1 MSNLDIVIIGAGR
14 IAHEHL
20 KAINLVEGI
29 SASGVYSRTT
39 ESRREFAK
47 KYSIKSFS
55 GIDEVLESSPDGIIV
70 AVSADQVFQ
79 LSKTLLPFKV
89 PLLIEKPPGLSISEI
104 KILVQLAKENKT
116 SNMVGLNRRHMSH
129 FHKGIERIKSCG
141 PLMGVVI
148 EGHERLWQLRNK
160 IDKKI
165 LDNWVYANSIHTI
178 DLIRFF
184 GGEVSEQLSFHHSF
198 GKEYKDQ
205 LYSLFK
211 MENNCLAAYV
221 SNWHSPG
228 SWSVRL
234 MGNGISAVFSPL
246 EEGYIIDK
254 NFSKEEIPISKFDR
268 VIKPGFYNQIK
279 AFQDLIHN
287 HSLKWPSVDLE
298 SSIKSYE
305 IASKLILDT

>member
-1 MSNLDIVIIGAGR
+1 VSNLDIVIIGAGK

-20 KAINLVEGI
+20 KAIDLVEGM
-29 SASGVYSRTT
+29 SVSGVYSRT
-39 ESRREFAK
+39 EKSLSEFAK
-47 KYSIKSFS
+47 KYNIKSFS
-55 GIDEVLESSPDGIIV
+55 DISDVIESAPDGMII

-79 LSKTLLPFKV
+79 LSKTLLPFKI
-89 PLLIEKPPGLSISEI
+89 PLLIEKPPGFSISEI
-104 KILVQLAKENKT
+104 EILVQLAKENGT
-116 SNMVGLNRRHMSH
+116 LNMVGLNRRHMSH
-129 FHKGIERIKSCG
+129 FHKGIEKIKSCG

-160 IDKKI
+160 VDKKV
-165 LDNWVYANSIHTI
+165 LDNWIFANSIHTI

-184 GGEVSEQLSFHHSF
+184 GGEVSHQLSFHHSF

-254 NFSKEEIPISKFDR
+254 NFSKEEIPTSKFDKA
-268 VIKPGFYNQIK
+268 IKPGFYNQMK
-279 AFQDLIHN
+279 AFQDLIN
-287 HSLKWPSVDLE
+287 IGSLKWPSVDLE
-298 SSIKSYE
+298 SSMKSYE
-305 IASKLILDT
+305 IASKMTY

>member
-104 KILVQLAKENKT
+104 NRSIVSTETGRLAQAARTPPRTLSRLNSSRLPSCFTTTIGFICIRSE
-116 SNMVGLNRRHMSH
+116 VENRRPQ
-129 FHKGIERIKSCG
+129 RIHSRRLLTPSTPTRESTTLVSSFSQNGHLNWNLRLVG
-141 PLMGVVI
+141 PL
-148 EGHERLWQLRNK
+148 
-160 IDKKI
+160 
-165 LDNWVYANSIHTI
+165 
-178 DLIRFF
+178 
-184 GGEVSEQLSFHHSF
+184 
-198 GKEYKDQ
+198 
-205 LYSLFK
+205 
-211 MENNCLAAYV
+211 
-221 SNWHSPG
+221 
-228 SWSVRL
+228 
-234 MGNGISAVFSPL
+234 
-246 EEGYIIDK
+246 
-254 NFSKEEIPISKFDR
+254 
-268 VIKPGFYNQIK
+268 
-279 AFQDLIHN
+279 
-287 HSLKWPSVDLE
+287 
-298 SSIKSYE
+298 
-305 IASKLILDT
+305 